1 MSTLNGKVTQGVSY
15 STNKTWLNV
24 IKGDT
29 VLICPDGDQ
38 VTYCDNIGKYI
49 SKLYSF
55 ISKVYSA

>member
-15 STNKTWLNV
+15 STYKTWLNV

-38 VTYCDNIGKYI
+38 VTYFDNIGKYI

>member
-29 VLICPDGDQ
+29 VLICPDRDQ
-38 VTYCDNIGKYI
+38 VTYFDNIGKYI